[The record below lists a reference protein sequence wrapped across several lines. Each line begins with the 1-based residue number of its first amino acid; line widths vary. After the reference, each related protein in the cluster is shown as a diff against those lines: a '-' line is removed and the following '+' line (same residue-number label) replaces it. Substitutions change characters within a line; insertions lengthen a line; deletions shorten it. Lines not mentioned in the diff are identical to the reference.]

1 MSFRF
6 KCAIAMFVL
15 SCGVPGP
22 VSAGPFEDGLHALE
36 GGNYERAM
44 RLLRPLAAEGDAR
57 AQYQI
62 GVMHEEGWGVPR
74 DYPEALGW
82 LLRAADK
89 ANADAQN
96 HLGFLYLYGR
106 GVKKDYVTAYMWFD
120 LAAADGAAHATFSRD
135 LVAANMTPS
144 QVAVAHKLASDRKSK

>member
-6 KCAIAMFVL
+6 KCAIAMFVF

-44 RLLRPLAAEGDAR
+44 RLLQPLAAEGDAR

-62 GVMHEEGWGVPR
+62 KGTPTLKTTSGFCIFMVGASKRTTLPR
-74 DYPEALGW
+74 ICGSTWRLPTGLHMR
-82 LLRAADK
+82 LSRAIWSPP
-89 ANADAQN
+89 
-96 HLGFLYLYGR
+96 
-106 GVKKDYVTAYMWFD
+106 T
-120 LAAADGAAHATFSRD
+120 
-135 LVAANMTPS
+135 
-144 QVAVAHKLASDRKSK
+144 

>member
-6 KCAIAMFVL
+6 KCAIAIFVL
-15 SCGVPGP
+15 SCGVSGP
-22 VSAGPFEDGLHALE
+22 VLAGPLEDGLHALE
-36 GGNYERAM
+36 DGSYERAM
-44 RLLRPLAAEGDAR
+44 RLLRPLAAEGDPR

-74 DYPEALGW
+74 VYSEALGW
-82 LLRAADK
+82 LLQAADK
-89 ANADAQN
+89 GDDAQN
-96 HLGFLYLYGR
+96 HLGFLYFYGR

-120 LAAADGAAHATFSRD
+120 LAAADGVAHAAFSRD

-144 QVAVAHKLASDRKSK
+144 QVAVAHKLANDRKSK